1 MTTPTK
7 PPRPDPE
14 LVIHALLDA
23 AIKARMDLQ
32 AWMKNYGS
40 DIGTEIL
47 VAELDSAIR
56 KARL

>member
-1 MTTPTK
+1 MTANK
-7 PPRPDPE
+7 PSRPDPE
-14 LVIHALLDA
+14 QVIDALLNA

-40 DIGTEIL
+40 DIGTELL
-47 VAELDSAIR
+47 VSELDAAIR